1 MKSAG
6 NDIVA
11 LNAIDIQR
19 TRDARF
25 YSKFIT
31 DSELAIYQQLSLPL
45 PFEIFVW
52 LLWSV
57 KESAYKYLQRH
68 DAGLQ
73 FSPIKFIVDQLK
85 IPADFNL
92 TPFTGLYW
100 DSEET
105 PANYITGS
113 VSYGNTHLYFRSYLT
128 DDFIISVVDA
138 DKQFENVY
146 WGIKSIDQTNSDH
159 QSKAVRELLLGKLQS
174 VLSIDNLHI
183 VKSEIGYPVVMNG
196 DTPLDIE
203 VSFAH
208 HDRWVGYSFKWVN
221 IG

>member
-31 DSELAIYQQLSLPL
+31 DSELAIYQQLSTSL
-45 PFEIFVW
+45 PFEVFVW
-52 LLWSV
+52 MLWSV

-73 FSPIKFIVDQLK
+73 FSPIKFIVEQLN

-92 TPFTGLYW
+92 TSFTGIYW

-105 PANYITGS
+105 PAKYITGS
-113 VSYGNTHLYFRSYLT
+113 VSLGNTRLYFRSYLT
-128 DDFIISVVDA
+128 LDLITSVVDTNE
-138 DKQFENVY
+138 QFDNVY
-146 WGIKSIDQTNSDH
+146 WGIQLIESSDH
-159 QSKAVRELLLGKLQS
+159 QHQSHEVREFALIKIKSLLA
-174 VLSIDNLHI
+174 IDDLRI
-183 VKSEIGYPVVMNG
+183 VKSEIGYPVVMEG
-196 DTPLDIE
+196 GTPLE
-203 VSFAH
+203 VDLSFAH
-208 HDRWVGYSFKWVN
+208 HDRWVGYSFVL
-221 IG
+221 

>member
-31 DSELAIYQQLSLPL
+31 DSELAIYQPSKPL
-45 PFEIFVW
+45 PFEVFVW

-73 FSPIKFIVDQLK
+73 FSPIKFIVEQLN

-92 TPFTGLYW
+92 TPFTGIYW

-105 PANYITGS
+105 PAKYLTGS
-113 VSYGNTHLYFRSYLT
+113 VSYCNTHLYFRSYLT
-128 DDFIISVVDA
+128 DDFITSVVNVDE
-138 DKQFENVY
+138 QFEKVH
-146 WGIKSIDQTNSDH
+146 WGIQSIEQTNTEH
-159 QSKAVRELLLGKLQS
+159 QSNTVRELALAKLQT
-174 VLSIDNLHI
+174 VLNADNLQ
-183 VKSEIGYPVVMNG
+183 VTKSEFGYPVVLKA
-196 DTPLDIE
+196 DKPLDIAL
-203 VSFAH
+203 SFAH
-208 HDRWVGYSFKWVN
+208 HDRWVGYSFKV
-221 IG
+221 G

>member
-31 DSELAIYQQLSLPL
+31 DSELAIYQHLSLPL

-73 FSPIKFIVDQLK
+73 FSPIKFIVEQLN

-92 TPFTGLYW
+92 NPFTGIDW
-100 DSEET
+100 DNEET
-105 PANYITGS
+105 PANYLTGS
-113 VSYGNTHLYFRSYLT
+113 VSCGNTHLYFRSHIT
-128 DDFIISVVDA
+128 HDFITSVVDA
-138 DKQFENVY
+138 NEQFENVY
-146 WGIKSIDQTNSDH
+146 WGIKSIEHADH
-159 QSKAVRELLLGKLQS
+159 QHQSQEVRNFVLIKIKALLAIEDLR
-174 VLSIDNLHI
+174 I
-183 VKSEIGYPVVMNG
+183 VKSEIGYPVVMEG
-196 DTPLDIE
+196 GTPLE
-203 VSFAH
+203 VDLSFTH
-208 HDRWVGYSFKWVN
+208 HDRWVGYSFVL
-221 IG
+221 